1 MRRCI
6 WVGLPN
12 SWSHFTAITSLCNIN
27 WMSRIMNWTKFVSLT
42 SPHLPSQS
50 SLASHVTCWLENG
63 NKIFPQFSII
73 GIFIPANFSFRDSNV
88 TLPQPAAPPS
98 SPGFHY
104 FYDFINILCYD
115 LMYYKEQRSF
125 YFHENFLGFCIFPEA
140 INQLEKKSF
149 KNNNYR

>member
-1 MRRCI
+1 MKYKIIPFMEVSVDCRRCI
-6 WVGLPN
+6 CVGLPN

-88 TLPQPAAPPS
+88 TLLQQLLTVLPLLLWLHKHFMLWLDVVQRPKV
-98 SPGFHY
+98 FFRLLYTLY
-104 FYDFINILCYD
+104 F
-115 LMYYKEQRSF
+115 SF
-125 YFHENFLGFCIFPEA
+125 
-140 INQLEKKSF
+140 
-149 KNNNYR
+149 